1 MKLASIFMMST
12 GVTADFA
19 AADSAINEI
28 IGAANDMLN
37 APVFTDALDQTLRQ
51 KWADRIDVVI
61 KRKLFRRFEKCG
73 DLNA

>member
-37 APVFTDALDQTLRQ
+37 APVFTDALDQALRQ
-51 KWADRIDVVI
+51 KWADRIDRVV
-61 KRKLFRRFEKCG
+61 KRKLVQRFEACG